1 MDFATQLL
9 IIILSVTL
17 SMFLLVG
24 IVLGIYLIKLTK
36 DINKL
41 TRSAERTASMVESAV
56 AGVAKYK
63 ASIFATDALLKY
75 FNKFKQAKKGKKNEQ
90 E

>member
-9 IIILSVTL
+9 IIILASTL
-17 SMFLLVG
+17 VVFLLVG
-24 IVLGIYLIKLTK
+24 VILGIYLIKLTK

-41 TRSAERTASMVESAV
+41 TSSAERTASMVESAV

-63 ASIFATDALLKY
+63 ASIFATDAL
-75 FNKFKQAKKGKKNEQ
+75 FKFINNFKKSKKEKSNE
-90 E
+90 

>member
-9 IIILSVTL
+9 IIILAVTL
-17 SMFLLVG
+17 SVFLLVG
-24 IVLGIYLIKLTK
+24 IVLAIYLIKLTK

-75 FNKFKQAKKGKKNEQ
+75 VNKFKQAKKGKKNEQ